1 MNIGFFSSSKE
12 IVKNKY
18 CNKIVELLNK
28 IKETKKIKNAVYGG
42 GKNGVMGLVHSVFN
56 NNLIAHNLEKWKISD
71 NEHIHPNIIT
81 RQKAIIDDSDLFIVL
96 PGGVGTVSELFDCI
110 MLNDI
115 EEFKKPIIIYNC
127 DNYYSDLY
135 KCINKLYDEGAST
148 KSDLLFM
155 SDDID
160 TIINIISNYSSIKES
175 SPY

>member
-28 IKETKKIKNAVYGG
+28 IKKLKNVKNAVYGG
-42 GKNGVMGLVHSVFN
+42 GNIGVMGLVHSVFKDN
-56 NNLIAHNLEKWKISD
+56 IISHNLEKWQISSS
-71 NEHIHPNIIT
+71 EHIHPNIIT

-110 MLNDI
+110 MLNDTD
-115 EEFKKPIIIYNC
+115 EFKKPIIIYNC

-135 KCINKLYDEGAST
+135 KFINKLYEDGAST
-148 KSDLLFM
+148 KSDLLFI

-160 TIINIISNYSSIKES
+160 IIINIINNYSL
-175 SPY
+175 